1 MASYLGRADLPRGLR
16 NNNPGNLIK
25 TSIPWVGKITPGT
38 DARFEQFKSLE
49 DGTRAMLMDIIN
61 DITKD
66 GKDTI
71 KKLITE
77 YAPPHENNTAAYI
90 NQVSK
95 ATGLKPDEKIVLSD
109 TFLRNIA
116 QVINQVE
123 NGVKYKDYLTTGTIN
138 TAISRLPD
146 SLKKK
151 IAIASGISLLGLG
164 VVAGLFYLYKKNA

>member
-38 DARFEQFKSLE
+38 DARFEQFTSLE

-71 KKLITE
+71 KKLINE
-77 YAPPHENNTAAYI
+77 YAPAHENNTAAYI
-90 NQVSK
+90 TQVST
-95 ATGLKPDEKIVLSD
+95 ATGLGPDEKIVLSD

-151 IAIASGISLLGLG
+151 LQ
-164 VVAGLFYLYKKNA
+164 

>member
-1 MASYLGRADLPRGLR
+1 MTSYLGRADLPRGLR

-25 TSIPWVGKITPGT
+25 TSIPWVGKITPGN
-38 DARFEQFKSLE
+38 DARFEQFNSLE

-71 KKLITE
+71 KRLINE
-77 YAPPHENNTAAYI
+77 YAPAHENNTVAYI

-95 ATGLKPDEKIVLSD
+95 ATGLNPDEKIVLSD

-151 IAIASGISLLGLG
+151 LQ
-164 VVAGLFYLYKKNA
+164 